1 MAKVLKAI
9 EHDLGG
15 LQVKRILPHQEKR
28 MLGPFIFFDQMGPN
42 DFPAGKGINVRPHPH
57 IGLSTLTSLFEGSI
71 LHRDSLGNNLEIT
84 PGDVNWMTSGKGI
97 VHSEREPFE
106 VRANPH
112 AISGLQCWVALP
124 EHMTELEPAF
134 VQVKKQDLPHYTH
147 EGVMMRLIVGE
158 AYGLS
163 SPVKSYS
170 PMFYLDIAASKDS
183 KISKPHP
190 KQETAVFPIC
200 GQVKINGTT
209 YGPGEFILL
218 DESDNDI
225 TMVDDGRFIMLGG
238 DKFEQVPYLHWNFV
252 AYSKERIE
260 QAKADWKNGKF
271 PTIAGDD
278 KEFIPL

>member
-57 IGLSTLTSLFEGSI
+57 IGLSTLTYLFEGSI

-158 AYGLS
+158 AY
-163 SPVKSYS
+163 
-170 PMFYLDIAASKDS
+170 
-183 KISKPHP
+183 
-190 KQETAVFPIC
+190 C
-200 GQVKINGTT
+200 C
-209 YGPGEFILL
+209 
-218 DESDNDI
+218 
-225 TMVDDGRFIMLGG
+225 
-238 DKFEQVPYLHWNFV
+238 
-252 AYSKERIE
+252 
-260 QAKADWKNGKF
+260 
-271 PTIAGDD
+271 
-278 KEFIPL
+278 